1 MEGCTRI
8 GLQADAWMG
17 QSCTSF
23 FAAFQFARRT
33 CVVQPFGE
41 TPRVSRPCKLRPA
54 AAWGRHGSPRAA
66 RLTQTRAFDVASGAL
81 CACYG
86 VLAVDYGEDIST
98 KDRHDYM
105 FVYSFCMEEQT
116 HTPSGK
122 TSPVTETTNTFTL
135 GTFSARHDISTSAP
149 AHAGNHPGNEH
160 AWIVNTSDLR
170 ARCTV
175 VDLRSWD
182 TRAKYVLRTGVI
194 FFMRSS
200 PAVGTGASFDYT
212 DPCDDCALDPRFRI
226 SNRYLS
232 APGQPKSAR
241 VIHFSVRPYGN
252 ARRDFPL
259 PSLINTVPF
268 VCGFAK
274 SVPLEP
280 CPSALG
286 TVTMG
291 HSVACVEPG
300 YPPVRTSECRPSPT
314 LGIFPGR
321 ANWAKVICE
330 ERFPTRHGNDAS
342 LCARVY
348 IARLSED
355 DRCLQLIADPDTSL
369 PALGFLKREQ
379 IHKEIDGWLLRA
391 GRIPCPVETG
401 EMSFPAVDT
410 DERTRPRPGPERQ
423 QALNMNGG
431 QLARITCPAYL
442 AFVAPVFESGG
453 VQRKDTPPGIFGPVI
468 YGIESLA
475 KMRIRQYDNE
485 MRLVLWTVCLL
496 LVSGWGAL
504 ADEPDSPEDEFM
516 FPPWDGDNRILNIG
530 QKNFKKAVKD
540 SEVLI
545 VLFSADFDEHSEGD
559 TQEEVSEY
567 ALQVRS
573 LSTSVFRP

>member
-1 MEGCTRI
+1 
-8 GLQADAWMG
+8 
-17 QSCTSF
+17 
-23 FAAFQFARRT
+23 
-33 CVVQPFGE
+33 
-41 TPRVSRPCKLRPA
+41 
-54 AAWGRHGSPRAA
+54 
-66 RLTQTRAFDVASGAL
+66 
-81 CACYG
+81 
-86 VLAVDYGEDIST
+86 
-98 KDRHDYM
+98 
-105 FVYSFCMEEQT
+105 
-116 HTPSGK
+116 
-122 TSPVTETTNTFTL
+122 
-135 GTFSARHDISTSAP
+135 
-149 AHAGNHPGNEH
+149 
-160 AWIVNTSDLR
+160 
-170 ARCTV
+170 
-175 VDLRSWD
+175 
-182 TRAKYVLRTGVI
+182 
-194 FFMRSS
+194 
-200 PAVGTGASFDYT
+200 
-212 DPCDDCALDPRFRI
+212 
-226 SNRYLS
+226 
-232 APGQPKSAR
+232 
-241 VIHFSVRPYGN
+241 

-314 LGIFPGR
+314 LGIFR
-321 ANWAKVICE
+321 AVPTGSVIYNLAGGQQNTLKGFATDFTDAPSPVLDPTLENKIKIHRRERSRRTCLFMQAKVICE

-369 PALGFLKREQ
+369 PALGFLKKREQ
-379 IHKEIDGWLLRA
+379 IHKEIDWWWLLRA